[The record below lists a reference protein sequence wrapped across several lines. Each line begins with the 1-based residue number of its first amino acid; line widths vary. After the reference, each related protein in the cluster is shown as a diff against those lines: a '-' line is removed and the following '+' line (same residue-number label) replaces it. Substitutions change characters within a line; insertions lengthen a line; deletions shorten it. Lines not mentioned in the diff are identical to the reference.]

1 MKFLT
6 FLLLSLMPLTGMAQ
20 KVVAESENRNIK
32 GNDAKGYSVE
42 LQASSEAVREAL
54 VKFMRDIGKSKV
66 SGGVITVTSPVLGGT
81 TWDKLLIYGQT
92 KGDLNTS
99 RAWMGLIPAE
109 WESQNTDAPLASLK
123 ELVYQF
129 GVKYYRDV
137 IQAEID
143 DTQKAVDATEKKLL
157 RTSGQGK
164 DLASKLAAN
173 EAEKIKLDKQLELNV
188 ADHVLLLQ
196 KIEANKKSQDSLTN
210 AAAQIRKVL
219 DAQKEKQSKVN

>member
-1 MKFLT
+1 MKFHII
-6 FLLLSLMPLTGMAQ
+6 FLLCLMPLAGITQ
-20 KVVAESENRNIK
+20 KVVAESENRTIN

-42 LQASSEAVREAL
+42 LQASSEAVRNAL
-54 VKFMRDIGKSKV
+54 IKFMRDIGKSKNSKDMV
-66 SGGVITVTSPVLGGT
+66 TVTSPILGGT
-81 TWDKLLIYGQT
+81 TWDKLIIYGQT

-109 WESQNTDAPLASLK
+109 WEGQNTDSPLASLK

-143 DTQKAVDATEKKLL
+143 ETQKAVDATEKKLL
-157 RTSGQGK
+157 RTTGQGK
-164 DLASKLAAN
+164 DLTSKLAAN
-173 EAEKIKLDKQLELNV
+173 EAEKIRLDKQLELNV

-210 AAAQIRKVL
+210 AATQIRKVL